1 MLEGLLE
8 DDDFRV
14 RQSAVRALG
23 SVGDPE
29 ARKTL
34 LALASDTSVSRLAEG
49 AREAARAILNRS
61 DDRTEEQVAEDAEAL
76 SERLDALEKRIKD
89 LETWR

>member
-1 MLEGLLE
+1 MCIR
-8 DDDFRV
+8 D
-14 RQSAVRALG
+14 S
-23 SVGDPE
+23 
-29 ARKTL
+29 
-34 LALASDTSVSRLAEG
+34 TSVSRLAEG

-76 SERLDALEKRIKD
+76 SERLDTLEKRIKD